1 MLVHQSGCGRQRI
14 FHGPGD
20 GSSVALGP
28 IEAAGRPN
36 PPRRGEAV
44 RVASPPCLK
53 KATMDFRSLRSA
65 EGIVVAALFF
75 ISVAA
80 VMTAAAETPA
90 PNESLSIGGASIRVE
105 IDPGELGVS
114 RTQVLDWIRR
124 SACAVTEY
132 YAGFP
137 VRKVEVKIVPI
148 DEGKGVLFGRTV
160 LLDQTLI
167 IRVGLSRFAT
177 ESSLRDDWVMTHEM
191 VHLALP
197 SVPDEHHWIEEG
209 IATYVEPIARAQ
221 VGDLSPETVW
231 RELVDGLPKGL
242 PAPGDRGL
250 DNTHT
255 WGRTYWGGALFCLMA
270 DIEIRQRTNNRYGL
284 QDALRGIVRAGGNME
299 HDWPLTRALKAG
311 DEATGVPVLIEL
323 YDRMKA
329 TPITPDL
336 PALWH
341 QLGIR
346 PSGNSVVFDQGAPLA
361 SVVRSIMAKRSDPGS
376 ACVQVAH
383 PGSTADSMSVLEIE
397 DAF

>member
-1 MLVHQSGCGRQRI
+1 MNFRI
-14 FHGPGD
+14 FRF
-20 GSSVALGP
+20 
-28 IEAAGRPN
+28 AAG
-36 PPRRGEAV
+36 
-44 RVASPPCLK
+44 
-53 KATMDFRSLRSA
+53 MF
-65 EGIVVAALFF
+65 AAL
-75 ISVAA
+75 SLLNP
-80 VMTAAAETPA
+80 AAASNAAAADSSEPPA
-90 PNESLSIGGASIRVE
+90 LTESLSIGGAAINAAIE
-105 IDPGELGVS
+105 PGDLSLS
-114 RTQVLDWIRR
+114 RTQVLDWVRR

-137 VRKVEVKIVPI
+137 VRKVDVKIVPI

-160 LLDQTLI
+160 LLDQTLV

-177 ESSLRDDWVMTHEM
+177 ESSLVDDWVMTHEM

-221 VGDLSPETVW
+221 VGDLSPQIVW

-242 PAPGDRGL
+242 PAPGDLGL
-250 DNTHT
+250 DHTHT

-270 DIEIRQRTNNRYGL
+270 DIEIHQRTNNRYGL

-299 HDWPLTRALKAG
+299 QDCPLARALKAG
-311 DEATGVPVLIEL
+311 DEAIGVPVLMEL

-329 TPITPDL
+329 SPVTPDL
-336 PALWH
+336 AAMWH